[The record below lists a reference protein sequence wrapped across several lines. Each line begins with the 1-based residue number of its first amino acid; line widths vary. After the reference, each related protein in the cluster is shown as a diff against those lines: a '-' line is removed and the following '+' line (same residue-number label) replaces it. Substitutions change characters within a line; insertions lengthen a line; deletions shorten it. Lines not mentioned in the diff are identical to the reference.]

1 MNLYHYR
8 ISLALHNAEFHKN
21 DQPTKKKHKL
31 RHQEISDDGSSISG
45 YSTSNDDFSD
55 EELSTKFKEDV
66 KDVTEDELVSSDD
79 EFNGKKNVN

>member
-1 MNLYHYR
+1 M
-8 ISLALHNAEFHKN
+8 HNAEFHKN
-21 DQPTKKKHKL
+21 DQPTKKKHKF

>member
-1 MNLYHYR
+1 M
-8 ISLALHNAEFHKN
+8 HNAEFHKN
-21 DQPTKKKHKL
+21 DQPTKKKQKL

-79 EFNGKKNVN
+79 EFNGKKNIY